1 MVPERDGKPLAAG
14 TGSMAHGLSAILLC
28 GGQSRRMGR
37 DKALLPFG
45 GTTLAAHVVSRISPW
60 IDDVVLSA
68 RPGQAGLPALPVVY
82 DVVDGGGP
90 LPAVVGALAAVQ
102 HERVL
107 IVSVDTPL
115 LVGGLISLLH
125 SRATGA
131 DVAVPVVGG
140 HPVMALSV
148 VARSAVL
155 RVSPLLRAGAG
166 LRDLVPMLDV
176 VRVSEAELR
185 VVDPR
190 LHSFMS
196 CNTPE
201 EFQSLGGW
209 LSHPDG
215 VVDGCNRG

>member
-1 MVPERDGKPLAAG
+1 
-14 TGSMAHGLSAILLC
+14 
-28 GGQSRRMGR
+28 MGR
-37 DKALLPFG
+37 DKALLPFR
-45 GTTLAAHVVSRISPW
+45 GTTLAAHVVSRIGPW
-60 IDDVVLSA
+60 VDDVVLSA
-68 RPGQAGLPALPVVY
+68 RSGQAGLPALPVVY
-82 DVVDGGGP
+82 DTVADGGP

-155 RVSPLLRAGAG
+155 RVAPCMHADAG
-166 LRDLVPMLDV
+166 LRDLLPMLDV

-185 VVDPR
+185 VCDPR
-190 LHSFMS
+190 LHSFRS

-201 EFQSLGGW
+201 EFQALVGW
-209 LSHPDG
+209 NNHPDS
-215 VVDGCNRG
+215 VVGGCDPG

>member
-1 MVPERDGKPLAAG
+1 
-14 TGSMAHGLSAILLC
+14 
-28 GGQSRRMGR
+28 MGC

-60 IDDVVLSA
+60 VDDVMLSA

-82 DVVDGGGP
+82 DTVAHGGP

-115 LVGGLISLLH
+115 LVGGLIPLLQ
-125 SRATGA
+125 SRATGV

-155 RVSPLLRAGAG
+155 RVAPVMHADAG
-166 LRDLVPMLDV
+166 LRDLLPMLEV
-176 VRVSEAELR
+176 VRLSEAELR
-185 VVDPR
+185 VVDPH
-190 LHSFMS
+190 LQSFMS

-201 EFQSLGGW
+201 EFQSLVGW
-209 LSHPDG
+209 HDGPDVAVEG
-215 VVDGCNRG
+215 WDRG